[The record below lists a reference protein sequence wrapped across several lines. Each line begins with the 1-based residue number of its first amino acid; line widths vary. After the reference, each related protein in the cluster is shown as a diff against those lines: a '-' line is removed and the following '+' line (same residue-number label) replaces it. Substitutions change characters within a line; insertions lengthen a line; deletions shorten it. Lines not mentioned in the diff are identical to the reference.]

1 MGCNDI
7 MKPWLSFGSSPLFDQ
22 FHRGINILALT
33 LIYVAEEN
41 QLRDD
46 QDVYNKATAVTPAL
60 VKMLKQECPP
70 ISKTFNQFECLIRHY
85 LKAGRLLLVHVG
97 GILLKLSA

>member
-1 MGCNDI
+1 MGRSDI
-7 MKPWLSFGSSPLFDQ
+7 MKLWLSFGSSPLVDQ
-22 FHRGINILALT
+22 YHRGINILALT

-60 VKMLKQECPP
+60 VKMLKQKCPP
-70 ISKTFNQFECLIRHY
+70 ISKTFDQFECLIRRY
-85 LKAGRLLLVHVG
+85 LKAGWLF
-97 GILLKLSA
+97 